1 MLFSREMGISAVW
14 LSCRGEGEGRG
25 FTPDCFDDSGKH
37 PRSLLVQLVA
47 LAPVLVLYIW
57 GNEAKV
63 IKR

>member
-1 MLFSREMGISAVW
+1 MLVSRKMGISAVW
-14 LSCRGEGEGRG
+14 LSCGGRGRG

-37 PRSLLVQLVA
+37 PRSLLVQLAA
-47 LAPVLVLYIW
+47 LAPVIVLYIS